1 MGNKK
6 SMTPEKKREI
16 NRVIAEELGLKYT
29 KSPFIHGQKIVLA
42 NPEKVYVIGKPPHL
56 FNPVDSIS
64 DAFKAVDVICP
75 ETTIIVIEPAVDLG
89 RGWKAVEIQIPK
101 CGRWKVY
108 YGYAKTPEAAISLTL
123 VQYIKEK

>member
-1 MGNKK
+1 
-6 SMTPEKKREI
+6 MTPEKKQEI
-16 NRVIAEELGLKYT
+16 NRAIAEELGLKYT

-64 DAFKAVDVICP
+64 DALEAVDVLIP
-75 ETTIIVIEPAVDLG
+75 NRRQLIMGWVAGRII
-89 RGWKAVEIQIPK
+89 IQIFTDDDEILN
-101 CGRWKVY
+101 GQAETRS
-108 YGYAKTPEAAISLTL
+108 AAVSLAL